1 MRSVLLVC
9 LLALTGC
16 TWTSVKTADGT
27 VITHFDVHP
36 AGNAVSAE
44 AVWDGVGNIKIDRDT
59 EDSSKVAGAIA
70 EAIIP

>member
-1 MRSVLLVC
+1 M
-9 LLALTGC
+9 
-16 TWTSVKTADGT
+16 KTADGT

-44 AVWDGVGNIKIDRDT
+44 AVWDGVGNIKLDRDT

>member
-1 MRSVLLVC
+1 M
-9 LLALTGC
+9 
-16 TWTSVKTADGT
+16 KTADGT